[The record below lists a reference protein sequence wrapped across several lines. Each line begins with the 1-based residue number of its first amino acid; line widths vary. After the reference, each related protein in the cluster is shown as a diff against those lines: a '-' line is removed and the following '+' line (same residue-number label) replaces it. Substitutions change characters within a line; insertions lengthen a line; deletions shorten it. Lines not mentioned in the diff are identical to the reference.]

1 MRRARS
7 GSSETVV
14 LLLTGHTL
22 KDADYTI
29 DFHRGTLLRADEVVG
44 MEAQIESLRR
54 NALASGC
61 DAGGRAG
68 HRSGRSAMSP
78 GAQSAMTRGAREKA
92 GRINLRFPATSA
104 NLGAGFDAAAIAL
117 DFYLKIEAEEAE
129 TFAIKATGRN
139 AERCARLEDNLIL
152 EIYKEILASHGKP
165 AVPLSLHMTNEI
177 PLGMGC
183 GSSAAGRLAA
193 ICLAVHFGQL
203 DWNSERILEEA
214 VVLEGH
220 PDNVAACWLGGFVTA
235 ALEGRTVHRARVA
248 PPAEWRAIVVLPA
261 ESLSTSKARAMLPE
275 TYARAD
281 AVANIQ
287 AASLLG
293 LAFAQGR
300 GDLLRIAMQDR
311 IHQPYRA
318 VACVQSA
325 NAFAPCRPRWD
336 PRRCAERCRA
346 GRSGCC

>member
-1 MRRARS
+1 MSRDARVKS
-7 GSSETVV
+7 A
-14 LLLTGHTL
+14 
-22 KDADYTI
+22 KI
-29 DFHRGTLLRADEVVG
+29 DL
-44 MEAQIESLRR
+44 Q
-54 NALASGC
+54 
-61 DAGGRAG
+61 
-68 HRSGRSAMSP
+68 
-78 GAQSAMTRGAREKA
+78 
-92 GRINLRFPATSA
+92 FPATSA

-129 TFAIKATGRN
+129 EFRITATGRN
-139 AERCARLEDNLIL
+139 ADRCARLEDNLVL
-152 EIYKEILASHGKP
+152 EIYKEMLASHGKP
-165 AVPLSLHMTNEI
+165 VVPLSLHMSNEI

-203 DWNSERILEEA
+203 GWNSERILEEA

-220 PDNVAACWLGGFVTA
+220 PDNVAACWLGGFVTS
-235 ALEGRTVHRARVA
+235 ALEGRTVHRARAV
-248 PPAEWRAIVVLPA
+248 PPAEWRVLVVLPS

-275 TYARAD
+275 TYSRAD

-318 VACVQSA
+318 QACANLPKLLPLAGQNGILGVALSGAGPGVLVIVDGEGSL
-325 NAFAPCRPRWD
+325 
-336 PRRCAERCRA
+336 ERASQDIRA
-346 GRSGCC
+346 ALGRSPEAELIRSRFSDVPVQR